1 MSQRDYYMFELFVQ
15 MKPIIKRLYVLNC
28 SAGNIK
34 FFCNCLFN
42 IVHGH
47 IKMVANVSRKKLKP
61 LKKLIELLCS
71 KKVGIRRKRQTLST
85 KAGLKLL
92 KLIQPSISSHLKKRH
107 GIEQ

>member
-15 MKPIIKRLYVLNC
+15 MKPVVKRLYLLNC
-28 SAGNIK
+28 SPENIK

-47 IKMVANVSRKKLKP
+47 IQMDSNVSRKKLKP
-61 LKKLIELLCS
+61 FEKLIEVLCD
-71 KKVGIRRKRQTLST
+71 KKIGVQRKRQRLATS
-85 KAGLKLL
+85 AGWKLL
-92 KLIQPSISSHLKKRH
+92 SLIQPSISSHLKKRH